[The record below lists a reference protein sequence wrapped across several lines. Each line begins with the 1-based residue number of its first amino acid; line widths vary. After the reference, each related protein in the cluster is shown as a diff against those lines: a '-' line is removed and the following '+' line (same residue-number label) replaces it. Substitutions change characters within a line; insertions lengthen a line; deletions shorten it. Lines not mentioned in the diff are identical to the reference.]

1 MRPRSLLTHEHT
13 PPQFTGFTRTKKSC
27 LILSHAPRSLLVQ
40 LIHERTEAFRGALL
54 QGGGTVAANQAT
66 VALEQLYWLISI
78 AGRCVADDGEGEI
91 PMVPHALKLLVY
103 AALSY

>member
-1 MRPRSLLTHEHT
+1 M
-13 PPQFTGFTRTKKSC
+13 
-27 LILSHAPRSLLVQ
+27 Q

-54 QGGGTVAANQAT
+54 QGGGTNAANHQAT
-66 VALEQLYWLISI
+66 VALEQLYWLVSI

-91 PMVPHALKLLVY
+91 PMVPHALRLLVY